1 MPAPDTFWTYL
12 GAVATYLAV
21 LVVPGGIIGRA
32 AGVRGWALAGLAP
45 LLSYSV
51 TGLGGPWLAAVG
63 LHYNVLTA
71 SACTLLLA
79 GIAWGI
85 RRLCLVRGWIKPGAE
100 EPPVVWSTRAH
111 WSVAA
116 CVVVATALS
125 IAVVL
130 SARGGTTAVFQRWDT
145 VYHANG
151 IRYIADTGDGS
162 LIGMSKVNWY
172 PDGSFYPNGY
182 HLVAALVY
190 QISGTS
196 IPVTLNAVTMPVAG
210 IFALSMVALVR
221 QMGGRA
227 VFAGCA
233 ALIAAAA
240 TTGAYE
246 SVSSGLLPYALGV
259 VLTPLMVVSLQRF
272 LVRPGVDT
280 GIVLAL
286 TVDGLLVAHS
296 SALFGGTLFAAP
308 LVLQRWYR
316 SLRGL
321 QVDGV
326 PEGRN
331 GLRVIGGDIVRTVPV
346 MVIGLALAALQILG
360 AIGFTNGAYPYQPW
374 NSDLPVMS
382 ALNMLA
388 TFQQVL
394 HKPQLWLTVL
404 LVVGVLSFRSLGR
417 LRWLMVSAIGLSG
430 LFVLVTSYGAS
441 PLVIS
446 LSRPW
451 WNDRFRL
458 MALAAIPLCL
468 LAGHG
473 MAELQRWIAQL
484 IRSVSWAKA
493 RPKVVSRLG
502 VAAAAVVVAL
512 TAVLTG
518 GFYRTANATA
528 VSFLYYNGPEGEV
541 TPPVSPDEIAAMDFL
556 GRMGI
561 PSDQKVLNDRLD
573 GTAWMYALTGVH
585 PVAGHYDGGGPI
597 SPDAKYLALH
607 FRDYD
612 LDLRVREA
620 VRRLKVHHVLV
631 GSGSIARDAP
641 ISPGLR
647 DLRGSDFLRLV
658 YDNPGAQIYTII
670 K

>member
-12 GAVATYLAV
+12 GAVASYLAV
-21 LVVPGGIIGRA
+21 LAVPGGLIGRA

-45 LLSYSV
+45 LLSYAV
-51 TGLGGPWLAAVG
+51 TGLAGPWLSTVG
-63 LHYNVLTA
+63 LPYNVFTA
-71 SACTLLLA
+71 AACTLLLA
-79 GIAWGI
+79 GVAYGI
-85 RRLCLVRGWIKPGAE
+85 RRLCLIRGWIKPGAE
-100 EPPVVWSTRAH
+100 EPPVVWSTRAQ

-145 VYHANG
+145 VFHANG

-162 LIGMSKVNWY
+162 LIGMGKINWY

-182 HLVAALVY
+182 HLVGALVY

-196 IPVTLNAVTMPVAG
+196 IPVTLNAITMPVAG

-227 VFAGCA
+227 VFAGCT

-246 SVSSGLLPYALGV
+246 SVSSGLLPYALGI
-259 VLTPLMVVSLQRF
+259 VLTPLTVVALQRF

-280 GIVLAL
+280 GLVFAL
-286 TVDGLLVAHS
+286 TADGLLTAHS
-296 SALFGGTLFAAP
+296 SALFGGVLFAAP

-316 SLRGL
+316 SLRRL
-321 QVDGV
+321 RVDGV
-326 PEGRN
+326 PEGRS

-346 MVIGLALAALQILG
+346 MVFAVVFAAPQILG
-360 AIGFTNGAYPYQPW
+360 AIGFTSGAYPYQPW
-374 NSDLPVMS
+374 NSDLPVLS
-382 ALNMLA
+382 ALNMLG

-404 LVVGVLSFRSLGR
+404 LVVGVLSFRTLGR
-417 LRWLMVSAIGLSG
+417 MRWLILSAIGLSG

-473 MAELQRWIAQL
+473 MAELQRWIARL
-484 IRSVSWAKA
+484 IRSISWAKA
-493 RPKVVSRLG
+493 RPQIVSRLG
-502 VAAAAVVVAL
+502 IAAAAVVVAV

-556 GRMGI
+556 GRMHI
-561 PSDQKVLNDRLD
+561 PADQKVLNDRLD

-585 PVAGHYDGGGPI
+585 PVAGHYDGGGPV
-597 SPDAKYLALH
+597 SPDATYLSLH

-612 LDLRVREA
+612 LDVRVRDA
-620 VRRLKVHHVLV
+620 VRRLNVHHVLV
-631 GSGSIARDAP
+631 GSGSIAKGAP
-641 ISPGLR
+641 LSPGLR

-670 K
+670 R

>member
-1 MPAPDTFWTYL
+1 MPAPDTFWTYF

-21 LVVPGGIIGRA
+21 LVVPGGIVGRA
-32 AGVRGWALAGLAP
+32 AGLRGWALAGLAP
-45 LLSYSV
+45 LLSYAV

-63 LHYNVLTA
+63 LPYNVLTA
-71 SACTLLLA
+71 AVCTVLLA
-79 GIAWGI
+79 GVAWGV
-85 RRLCLVRGWIKPGAE
+85 RRLCLVRGWINPGAE

-151 IRYIADTGDGS
+151 VRYIADTGDGS
-162 LIGMSKVNWY
+162 LIGMSKINWY

-210 IFALSMVALVR
+210 IFALSMVAVVR

-233 ALIAAAA
+233 ALIASAA

-272 LVRPGVDT
+272 LVRPGIDT
-280 GIVLAL
+280 GLVLAL

-321 QVDGV
+321 RVDGV
-326 PEGRN
+326 PEGRG

-346 MVIGLALAALQILG
+346 MVVGLGLAALQILG

-404 LVVGVLSFRSLGR
+404 LVVGVLSFRTLGR
-417 LRWLMVSAIGLSG
+417 MRWLIVSAIGLSG
-430 LFVLVTSYGAS
+430 MFVLVTSYGAS

-502 VAAAAVVVAL
+502 ISAAAVVVAV

-561 PSDQKVLNDRLD
+561 PADEKVLNDRLD

-597 SPDAKYLALH
+597 SPDATYLALH

-612 LDLRVREA
+612 LDVRVREA
-620 VRRLKVHHVLV
+620 VQRLKVHHVLV
-631 GSGSIARDAP
+631 GSGSIARGAQ
-641 ISPGLR
+641 IAPGLR
-647 DLRGSDFLRLV
+647 NLMGSDFLRLV
-658 YDNPGAQIYTII
+658 YRNPGAQIYTII

>member
-12 GAVATYLAV
+12 GAVASYVAV
-21 LVVPGGIIGRA
+21 LAVPGGLIGRA

-45 LLSYSV
+45 LLSYAV
-51 TGLGGPWLAAVG
+51 TGLAGPWLSTVG
-63 LHYNVLTA
+63 LPYNVFTA
-71 SACTLLLA
+71 AACTLLLA
-79 GIAWGI
+79 GVAWGI
-85 RRLCLVRGWIKPGAE
+85 RRLCLVRGWITPGAE
-100 EPPVVWSTRAH
+100 EPPVVWSTRAQ

-116 CVVVATALS
+116 CVAVATALS

-145 VYHANG
+145 VFHANG

-162 LIGMSKVNWY
+162 LIGMGKINWY

-182 HLVAALVY
+182 HLVGALVY

-196 IPVTLNAVTMPVAG
+196 IPVTLNAITMPVAG

-227 VFAGCA
+227 VFAGCT

-246 SVSSGLLPYALGV
+246 SVSSGLLPYALGI
-259 VLTPLMVVSLQRF
+259 VLTPLTVVALQRF

-280 GIVLAL
+280 GLVFAL
-286 TVDGLLVAHS
+286 SADGLLTAHS
-296 SALFGGTLFAAP
+296 SALFGGVLFAAP

-316 SLRGL
+316 SLRRL
-321 QVDGV
+321 RVDGV

-346 MVIGLALAALQILG
+346 MAAAVVFAAPQILG
-360 AIGFTNGAYPYQPW
+360 AIKFTSGSYPYQPW
-374 NSDLPVMS
+374 NSDLPVLS
-382 ALNMLA
+382 ALNMLG

-394 HKPQLWLTVL
+394 HTPQLWLTVL
-404 LVVGVLSFRSLGR
+404 LVVGVLAFRTLDR
-417 LRWLMVSAIGLSG
+417 MRWLVLSAIGLSG

-473 MAELQRWIAQL
+473 MAELQRWTAQR
-484 IRSVSWAKA
+484 IRSISWAKA
-493 RPKVVSRLG
+493 RPRVVSRLG
-502 VAAAAVVVAL
+502 IAAAAVVVAV

-541 TPPVSPDEIAAMDFL
+541 TPPVSPDEIAAMEFL
-556 GRMGI
+556 GRMHI
-561 PSDQKVLNDRLD
+561 PPDEKVLNDRLD

-585 PVAGHYDGGGPI
+585 PVAGHYDGGGPV
-597 SPDAKYLALH
+597 SPDATYLALH

-612 LDLRVREA
+612 LDVRVREA
-620 VRRLKVHHVLV
+620 VQRLKVRHVLV
-631 GSGSIARDAP
+631 GSGPIAKGAP

-647 DLRGSDFLRLV
+647 DLMGSDFLQLV
-658 YDNPGAQIYTII
+658 YRNPGAQIYTII
-670 K
+670 R

>member
-1 MPAPDTFWTYL
+1 MPAPDTFWTYF

-21 LVVPGGIIGRA
+21 LVVPGGIVGRA
-32 AGVRGWALAGLAP
+32 AGLRGWALAGLAP
-45 LLSYSV
+45 LLSYAV

-63 LHYNVLTA
+63 LPYNVLTA
-71 SACTLLLA
+71 AVCTVLLA
-79 GIAWGI
+79 GVVWGV
-85 RRLCLVRGWIKPGAE
+85 RRLCLVRGWINPGAE

-151 IRYIADTGDGS
+151 VRYIADTGDGS
-162 LIGMSKVNWY
+162 LIGMSKINWY

-210 IFALSMVALVR
+210 IFALSMVAVVR

-233 ALIAAAA
+233 ALIASAA

-280 GIVLAL
+280 GLVLAL

-321 QVDGV
+321 RVDGV
-326 PEGRN
+326 PEGRG

-346 MVIGLALAALQILG
+346 MVVGLGLAALQILG

-404 LVVGVLSFRSLGR
+404 LVVGVLSFRTLGR
-417 LRWLMVSAIGLSG
+417 MRWLIVSAIGLSG
-430 LFVLVTSYGAS
+430 MFVLVTSYGAS

-502 VAAAAVVVAL
+502 ISAAAVVVAV

-561 PSDQKVLNDRLD
+561 PADEKVLNDRLD

-597 SPDAKYLALH
+597 SPDATYLALH

-612 LDLRVREA
+612 LDVRVREA
-620 VRRLKVHHVLV
+620 VRRLNVHHVLV
-631 GSGSIARDAP
+631 GSGSIARGAQ
-641 ISPGLR
+641 IAPGLR
-647 DLRGSDFLRLV
+647 NLMGSDFLRLV
-658 YDNPGAQIYTII
+658 YRNPGAQIYTII

>member
-1 MPAPDTFWTYL
+1 MPAPDTFWTYF

-21 LVVPGGIIGRA
+21 LTVPGGLIGRA

-45 LLSYSV
+45 LLSYAV

-63 LHYNVLTA
+63 LPYNVFTA
-71 SACTLLLA
+71 AACTVLLA
-79 GIAWGI
+79 GVVYGI
-85 RRLCLVRGWIKPGAE
+85 RRLCLLRGWISPGAE
-100 EPPVVWSTRAH
+100 KPPVVWSTRAH

-162 LIGMSKVNWY
+162 LIGMSKINWY

-182 HLVAALVY
+182 HLVGSLVY

-196 IPVTLNAVTMPVAG
+196 IPVTLNAITMPVAG

-227 VFAGCA
+227 VFAGCT

-272 LVRPGVDT
+272 LVRPGIDT
-280 GIVLAL
+280 GLVLAL

-296 SALFGGTLFAAP
+296 SALFGGVLLAAP

-316 SLRGL
+316 ALRGL
-321 QVDGV
+321 RVDGV

-331 GLRVIGGDIVRTVPV
+331 GLRVIGSDIVRTVPV
-346 MVIGLALAALQILG
+346 MVVALALAALQILG
-360 AIGFTNGAYPYQPW
+360 AIGFTNSAYPYQPW
-374 NSDLPVMS
+374 NSNLPVMS
-382 ALNMLA
+382 ALNMLG

-394 HKPQLWLTVL
+394 HEPQLWLTVL
-404 LVVGVLSFRSLGR
+404 LAVGVLSFRTLGR
-417 LRWLMVSAIGLSG
+417 MRWLILSAIGLSG
-430 LFVLVTSYGAS
+430 LFVLVTSYGSA

-473 MAELQRWIAQL
+473 MAELQRWIARL
-484 IRSVSWAKA
+484 IRSISWAKA
-493 RPKVVSRLG
+493 RPQVVSRLG
-502 VAAAAVVVAL
+502 IAAAAVVVAV

-556 GRMGI
+556 GRMHI
-561 PSDQKVLNDRLD
+561 PAEEKVLNDRLD

-597 SPDAKYLALH
+597 SPDAKYLSLH

-612 LDLRVREA
+612 LDQRVREA

-631 GSGSIARDAP
+631 GSGSIAKDAP
-641 ISPGLR
+641 LSPGLR

-670 K
+670 R

>member
-1 MPAPDTFWTYL
+1 MPAPDTFWSYF

-21 LVVPGGIIGRA
+21 LMVPGGIIGRA

-45 LLSYSV
+45 LLSYAV

-63 LHYNVLTA
+63 LPYNVLTA
-71 SACTLLLA
+71 AACTVLLA
-79 GIAWGI
+79 GVAWGV
-85 RRLCLVRGWIKPGAE
+85 RRLCLVRGWINPGAE
-100 EPPVVWSTRAH
+100 ELPVVWSTRAH

-116 CVVVATALS
+116 CVAVATALS

-162 LIGMSKVNWY
+162 LIGMSKINWY

-182 HLVAALVY
+182 HLVGALVY
-190 QISGTS
+190 QISGTT

-210 IFALSMVALVR
+210 IFALSMVAVVR

-272 LVRPGVDT
+272 IVRPGVHT
-280 GIVLAL
+280 GLVLAL

-321 QVDGV
+321 RVDGV

-331 GLRVIGGDIVRTVPV
+331 GLRVIGGDIVRVVPV
-346 MVIGLALAALQILG
+346 MVVALALASLQILG

-394 HKPQLWLTVL
+394 HSPQLWLTAL
-404 LVVGVLSFRSLGR
+404 LVVGVLSFRTLGR
-417 LRWLMVSAIGLSG
+417 LRWLIISAIGLSG

-484 IRSVSWAKA
+484 IRSVSWAQA

-502 VAAAAVVVAL
+502 VATAAVVVAV

-541 TPPVSPDEIAAMDFL
+541 TPPVSRDEIAAMDFL

-561 PSDQKVLNDRLD
+561 PAQEKVLNDRLD

-597 SPDAKYLALH
+597 SPDAAYLALH

-620 VRRLKVHHVLV
+620 VQRLKVRHVLV
-631 GSGSIARDAP
+631 GSGSIAKDAP
-641 ISPGLR
+641 LSPGLR
-647 DLRGSDFLRLV
+647 DLAGSDFLRLV
-658 YDNPGAQIYTII
+658 YRNPGAQIYTII

>member
-12 GAVATYLAV
+12 GAVTAYLAV
-21 LVVPGGIIGRA
+21 LAVPGALIGRA
-32 AGVRGWALAGLAP
+32 AGLRGWALAGLAP
-45 LLSYSV
+45 LLSYAV
-51 TGLGGPWLAAVG
+51 TGLAGPWLAMVG
-63 LHYNVLTA
+63 LRYNVLTA
-71 SACTLLLA
+71 AACTLLLA
-79 GIAWGI
+79 GVAYGV
-85 RRLCLVRGWIKPGAE
+85 RRLCLVRGWIRPGAE
-100 EPPVVWSTRAH
+100 EPPVVWTNRAH
-111 WSVAA
+111 WAVAA
-116 CVVVATALS
+116 CVVVAVGLS

-162 LIGMSKVNWY
+162 LTGMSTINWY
-172 PDGSFYPNGY
+172 PNGAFYPNGY
-182 HLVAALVY
+182 HLVGALVY
-190 QISGTS
+190 EISGTS
-196 IPVTLNAVTMPVAG
+196 IPVTLNAVTMPIAG

-227 VFAGCA
+227 VHAGCT

-246 SVSSGLLPYALGV
+246 SVSSGLLPYALGI
-259 VLTPLMVVSLQRF
+259 VLTPLTVVALQRF

-280 GIVLAL
+280 GLVFAL
-286 TVDGLLVAHS
+286 SADGLLVAHS
-296 SALFGGTLFAAP
+296 SALFGGILFAAP

-316 SLRGL
+316 SLRKL
-321 QVDGV
+321 PVDGV
-326 PEGRN
+326 PEGRA
-331 GLRVIGGDIVRTVPV
+331 GLRAIGRDILFTIPV
-346 MVIGLALAALQILG
+346 MVFAVLLAVPQIFG
-360 AIGFTNGAYPYQPW
+360 AIQFTSGAYPYNAW
-374 NSDLPVMS
+374 GSHLPVMS

-394 HKPQLWLTVL
+394 HSPQLWLTAL
-404 LVVGVLSFRSLGR
+404 LAIGVLSFLRLGR
-417 LRWLMVSAIGLSG
+417 MRWLIVSALGLSG
-430 LFVLVTSYGAS
+430 LFVLVTSYGNV

-473 MAELQRWIAQL
+473 MAEVQRWIARL
-484 IRSVSWAKA
+484 VRSIGWAKE
-493 RPKVVSRLG
+493 RPQVVSRLG
-502 VAAAAVVVAL
+502 IVTAAAVVAA

-541 TPPVSPDEIAAMDFL
+541 TPPVSPDEIAAMEFL

-561 PSDQKVLNDRLD
+561 PPDQKVLNDRLD

-585 PVAGHYDGGGPI
+585 PVAGHYDGSGAI
-597 SPDAKYLALH
+597 SPDAKYLALY
-607 FRDYD
+607 FRNYD
-612 LDLRVREA
+612 QDPHVREA
-620 VRRLKVHHVLV
+620 VRRLNVHHVLV
-631 GSGSIARDAP
+631 GSGSIARDVP
-641 ISPGLR
+641 FSPGLTG
-647 DLRGSDFLRLV
+647 LAGMDFLKLEYR
-658 YDNPGAQIYTII
+658 NPGAQIYTII
-670 K
+670 R

>member
-45 LLSYSV
+45 LLSYAV

-162 LIGMSKVNWY
+162 LIGMSKINWY

-280 GIVLAL
+280 GLVLAL

-620 VRRLKVHHVLV
+620 VQRLKVHHVLV